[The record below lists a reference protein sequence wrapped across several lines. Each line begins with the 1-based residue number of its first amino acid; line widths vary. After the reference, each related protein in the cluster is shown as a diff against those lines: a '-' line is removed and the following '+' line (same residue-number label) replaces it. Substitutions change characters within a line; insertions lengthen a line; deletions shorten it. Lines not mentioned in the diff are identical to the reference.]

1 MESFHFLIESI
12 AMKLP
17 AKPNETDVKMG
28 RRYKS
33 YPAETGTSYQ
43 YFFDTQRRVN
53 RPEGQGPGVDFAFV
67 ITADQRP
74 PFTLRVFVSERAIT
88 AWRDAH
94 QTPLSA
100 NEQYAAAKMRLF
112 RAFDEL
118 ENLNQ
123 HPLSLIV
130 DETNVEDL
138 LQPLDLV

>member
-1 MESFHFLIESI
+1 
-12 AMKLP
+12 MKLP
-17 AKPNETDVKMG
+17 AKLNDPDVKMG

-33 YPAETGTSYQ
+33 YPAETGVSYQ
-43 YFFDTQRRVN
+43 YFFDSQRRVN
-53 RPEGQGPGVDFAFV
+53 RPEGQGPGTDFAFV
-67 ITADQRP
+67 ITADQHP
-74 PFTLRVFVSERAIT
+74 PFTLRIFVSERAVS

-94 QTPLSA
+94 QTPLTA

-118 ENLNQ
+118 EHLNR
-123 HPLSLIV
+123 HHLSLIV